1 MVRLRYF
8 LTVNELFRK
17 TVDIMKVIRFEVGNL
32 GTNCYI
38 AYCEQTRQAA
48 VIDPGGNAAQIL
60 DILAGQKLQVKL
72 IINTHGHVDHI
83 AANGEV
89 QNATGA
95 AVLIHPRDAG
105 MLTNPQQNLSSFIGG
120 EVVLKPADRLIND
133 GDIIP
138 VGNTELTVLHTPGH
152 TPGGICLKGD
162 DLLFSGDT
170 LFAESIGRTDFPGG
184 SYQQLITAI
193 QEKLMV
199 LPDGMKVLPGH
210 GPETTIGWER
220 THNPFIQ

>member
-1 MVRLRYF
+1 
-8 LTVNELFRK
+8 
-17 TVDIMKVIRFEVGNL
+17 MKVIRFEVGNL